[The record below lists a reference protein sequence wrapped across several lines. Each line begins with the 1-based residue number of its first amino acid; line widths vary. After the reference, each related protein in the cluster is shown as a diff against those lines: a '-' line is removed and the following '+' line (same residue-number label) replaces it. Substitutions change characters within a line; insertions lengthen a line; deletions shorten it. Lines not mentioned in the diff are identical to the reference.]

1 MSKRA
6 LNAADVTVTKRGPNA
21 VDVTVGR
28 NIRFYR
34 LAAKLSQEALGAEVG
49 VTFQQVQKYEKGRNR
64 VGASRLNQIGKALGI
79 PVIRLFDGVTSGSDA
94 SPGKKSPAEL
104 IAEPHAFR
112 LAAAFADIANVELRL
127 SIIQLVEQI
136 ARDHKPGR

>member
-49 VTFQQVQKYEKGRNR
+49 VTFQ
-64 VGASRLNQIGKALGI
+64 
-79 PVIRLFDGVTSGSDA
+79 
-94 SPGKKSPAEL
+94 
-104 IAEPHAFR
+104 
-112 LAAAFADIANVELRL
+112 
-127 SIIQLVEQI
+127 
-136 ARDHKPGR
+136 